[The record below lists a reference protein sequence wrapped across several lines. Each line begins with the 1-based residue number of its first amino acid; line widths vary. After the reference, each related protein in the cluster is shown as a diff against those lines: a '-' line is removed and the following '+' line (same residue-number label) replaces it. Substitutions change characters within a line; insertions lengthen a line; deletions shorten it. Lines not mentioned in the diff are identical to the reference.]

1 LQVLYAIDG
10 NPQVPESV
18 LGHLDGYKGSRPVRV
33 GNSAVGQLQ
42 LDIYGELMDS
52 VYLFNKYGRPIGY
65 DLWEALGRQLDWPEK
80 SWQLLD
86 DGIWESRGGRRRST
100 YSAPMTGV
108 AFERAIRIGRQRA
121 ACPPPSPT
129 GGTYPIPPM
138 KPFSGRAGARTAGPT
153 SNTPVERPAYGV
165 HALRPVGHL
174 QTPRPGIGS

>member
-1 LQVLYAIDG
+1 VLYAIDG

-108 AFERAIRIGRQRA
+108 AFERATRIGASA
-121 ACPPPSPT
+121 ACPPHRPL
-129 GGTYPIPPM
+129 
-138 KPFSGRAGARTAGPT
+138 AGH
-153 SNTPVERPAYGV
+153 SQF
-165 HALRPVGHL
+165 LL
-174 QTPRPGIGS
+174 